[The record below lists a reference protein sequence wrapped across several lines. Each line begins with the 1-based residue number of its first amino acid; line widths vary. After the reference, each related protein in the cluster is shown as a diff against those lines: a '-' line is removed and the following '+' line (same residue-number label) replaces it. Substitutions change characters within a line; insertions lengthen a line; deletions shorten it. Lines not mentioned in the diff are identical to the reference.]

1 MGESRLPWQPIIT
14 RNDLNDKSRLPLYL
28 DIRLRLRQPIDAS
41 STSPDGSTKN
51 MVRTVIA
58 VIDDMFLA
66 SKVRATAKALGML
79 AVFPRSLDALRHIVD
94 DSVADIVVVDLQHAK
109 LDALAV
115 GAELKTNAKLS
126 GISVI
131 GFFAHVEAELQR
143 KAVQAG
149 YDQVMPRSVFFGELA
164 NILSGDSKKA

>member
-1 MGESRLPWQPIIT
+1 
-14 RNDLNDKSRLPLYL
+14 
-28 DIRLRLRQPIDAS
+28 
-41 STSPDGSTKN
+41 

-66 SKVRATAKALGML
+66 SKVRATAKALGMM
-79 AVFPRSLDALRHIVD
+79 AVFPRNLDALRHIID
-94 DSVADIVVVDLQHAK
+94 DSSADIVVVDLQHTK
-109 LDALAV
+109 LDAVAL
-115 GAELKTNAKLS
+115 GSELKTNAKLS

-164 NILSGDSKKA
+164 NILSGEIKKA

>member
-1 MGESRLPWQPIIT
+1 
-14 RNDLNDKSRLPLYL
+14 
-28 DIRLRLRQPIDAS
+28 
-41 STSPDGSTKN
+41 

-66 SKVRATAKALGML
+66 SKVRATAKALGMM
-79 AVFPRSLDALRHIVD
+79 AVFPRTLEALRHIVD
-94 DSVADIVVVDLQHAK
+94 DNVADIVVVDLQHAK
-109 LDALAV
+109 FDAVAL
-115 GAELKTNAKLS
+115 GTELKTNDKLS
-126 GISVI
+126 GIAVI

-164 NILSGDSKKA
+164 NILSGETKKA